1 METLREEQK
10 RIARDRIIE
19 ALANEIAENGLLD
32 LSMGAIAERAGVS
45 LRTIYNYFETKD
57 VLVAALNDWS
67 EEWMARHGGPLV
79 FGDIDDVPDA
89 LRTNAKLFEE
99 MGGIAIALSR
109 IRSDPLLSMD
119 ETQRYGEGHAKRTEA
134 MRRALAATRPEL
146 DEEELNAMT
155 AIFRLLT
162 GFDAWNTVTNEHG
175 LSGADAGRVMAWAF
189 SAMLESVRKGEGP
202 YV

>member
-10 RIARDRIIE
+10 RIARDRIID
-19 ALANEIAENGLLD
+19 ALATEIAENGLLD
-32 LSMGAIAERAGVS
+32 LSMAAIAERAGVS
-45 LRTIYNYFETKD
+45 LRTVYNYFETKD

-67 EEWMARHGGPLV
+67 EEWMDRRGGPVLL
-79 FGDIDDVPDA
+79 GDIDGMPDA

-99 MGGIAIALSR
+99 MGYIAIALAR
-109 IRSDPLLSMD
+109 IRSDTLLSMD
-119 ETQRYGEGHAKRTEA
+119 DTQRYGEGHAKRTEA
-134 MRRALAATRPEL
+134 MRRALAAIRPEL
-146 DEEELNAMT
+146 NEDELNAMT

-162 GFDAWNTVTNEHG
+162 GFDAWNGLTHEHG
-175 LSGADAGRVMAWAF
+175 LSGAEAGRVTAWAF